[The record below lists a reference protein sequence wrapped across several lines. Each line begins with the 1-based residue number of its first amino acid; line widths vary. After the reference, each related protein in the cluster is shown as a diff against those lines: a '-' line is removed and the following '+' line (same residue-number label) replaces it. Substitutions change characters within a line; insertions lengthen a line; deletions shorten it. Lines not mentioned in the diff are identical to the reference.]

1 MKTASKTYGLAG
13 KTVAQ
18 RTAAGGTVRLAFIL
32 SDGVDTAQ
40 TIVQAS
46 SGATPVTAQTRYT
59 DPVGLARGPTQT
71 AAGAGA
77 YATAAGATTGVGSN
91 AANPAG
97 YGAVN
102 GYIGGLTDT
111 ISTLTHLGARDLD
124 PVLGAF
130 TSPDPV
136 LDPTE
141 PNKYS
146 PYAYAGQDPVN
157 HRDPSGLDWGGDDA
171 LALGGLALAG
181 VLIDWFSTQLSAHPI
196 QMPSFQL
203 PTIHWPWEQQSS
215 SGTSAAEPSSSY
227 PAIPASADS
236 TISFDRP
243 MVGSIGADDGYVAD
257 YPQATGTYFPAIPQR
272 PSSTNDHGA
281 RNDGAALAAANAIMH
296 AASQAATAA
305 VGNANLASAAAAK
318 NGAEIVR
325 LGQAGED
332 AVRGA
337 FDIGLKKAAEIDGRK
352 RIFDGLT
359 DEAVSEVK
367 NVARQSFTRQL
378 KDSLK
383 FAKDT
388 GRVFD
393 LYVRGGAN
401 PTTLSGPLQ
410 DAIADT
416 PRFNLKFIP

>member
-1 MKTASKTYGLAG
+1 
-13 KTVAQ
+13 
-18 RTAAGGTVRLAFIL
+18 
-32 SDGVDTAQ
+32 
-40 TIVQAS
+40 
-46 SGATPVTAQTRYT
+46 
-59 DPVGLARGPTQT
+59 
-71 AAGAGA
+71 
-77 YATAAGATTGVGSN
+77 
-91 AANPAG
+91 
-97 YGAVN
+97 
-102 GYIGGLTDT
+102 
-111 ISTLTHLGARDLD
+111 
-124 PVLGAF
+124 
-130 TSPDPV
+130 
-136 LDPTE
+136 
-141 PNKYS
+141 
-146 PYAYAGQDPVN
+146 
-157 HRDPSGLDWGGDDA
+157 
-171 LALGGLALAG
+171 
-181 VLIDWFSTQLSAHPI
+181 
-196 QMPSFQL
+196 
-203 PTIHWPWEQQSS
+203 
-215 SGTSAAEPSSSY
+215 
-227 PAIPASADS
+227 
-236 TISFDRP
+236 